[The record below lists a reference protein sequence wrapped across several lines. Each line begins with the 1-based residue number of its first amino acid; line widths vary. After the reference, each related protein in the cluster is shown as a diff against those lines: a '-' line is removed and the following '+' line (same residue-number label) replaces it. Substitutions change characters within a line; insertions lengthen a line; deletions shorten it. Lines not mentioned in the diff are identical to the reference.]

1 MPNISTA
8 DILLAGA
15 AIVLFTLGKRIGQ
28 WPNAF
33 LAKVVWIVCIL
44 AVSHDFDWTTEF
56 GFRPEWRIF
65 WQSVQPDAI
74 FAAGVVVGVSCWL
87 FPLPLRQLWLNQ
99 FGAIGKWPLL
109 RLYMPNLQIVRV
121 QERAE
126 LDAARQELEE
136 LGLHLLSQK
145 KTLEEEE
152 ENLRAEQDIFACEKA
167 QQEEDLRQAHAAF
180 LMKKA
185 LAEEHLHREK
195 EAFEREKAERDK
207 RSSHDILGVKTDASE
222 TEIRKRYRFL
232 AARYHP
238 DKAGSATDEIRKLA
252 EEEFKKIQNAF
263 DTLMK

>member
-33 LAKVVWIVCIL
+33 LAKVVWIVFIL

-152 ENLRAEQDIFACEKA
+152 ENL
-167 QQEEDLRQAHAAF
+167 
-180 LMKKA
+180 
-185 LAEEHLHREK
+185 HREK
-195 EAFEREKAERDK
+195 KAFEREKAERDK
-207 RSSHDILGVKTDASE
+207 RSSHDILGVKTGASE